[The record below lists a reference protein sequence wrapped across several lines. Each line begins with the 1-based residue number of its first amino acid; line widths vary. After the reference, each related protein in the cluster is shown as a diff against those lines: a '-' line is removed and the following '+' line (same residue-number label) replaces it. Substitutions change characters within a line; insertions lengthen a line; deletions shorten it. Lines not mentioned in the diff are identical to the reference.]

1 MNETKI
7 KNSIKK
13 ILSENKIKIS
23 KNNEFEK
30 LNIFVDPKIDSLKL
44 ILILEDINTIFKV
57 DLLKK
62 KINFKDYN
70 IKKIINIIKNS
81 K

>member
-1 MNETKI
+1 MNEIKI

-13 ILSENKIKIS
+13 ILSDNKIKIK
-23 KNNEFEK
+23 KNNEFEN

-44 ILILEDINTIFKV
+44 MLILEDINTTFNL
-57 DLLKK
+57 DMLKK

-81 K
+81 R